1 MHLPACRADTGLVKT
16 GVSTTTYLYGINP
29 IGEFGTQ
36 SVYYLADGA
45 GCACRKDMGGFQAST
60 RDAVNT
66 NPTSGLVL
74 HLAAYCYDMRRAGR
88 AERILHA
95 LGDAGIVAEQDAG
108 EERGL
113 RLRQDLRDDVL
124 GARLEGI

>member
-36 SVYYLADGA
+36 SVYYLTDGA

-66 NPTSGLVL
+66 NITSGLVL
-74 HLAAYCYDMRRAGR
+74 HLAGDGNDVRRARR
-88 AERILHA
+88 AKGVLHA
-95 LGDAGIVAEQDAG
+95 LGDARIVAEQDAR
-108 EERGL
+108 EE
-113 RLRQDLRDDVL
+113 
-124 GARLEGI
+124 